1 MDCVKEKEKIIS
13 FLRAEL
19 EKEKKDGFV
28 FGLSGGI
35 DSTVVAYL
43 LKEAVGKNKVLALI
57 MPDLDSEPSNKKDAL
72 LIAKTLGIKYRVI
85 PITEALRSIGVYK
98 EVPLWIFLLRPLKI
112 KVVTAI
118 YEKYARILGKPLFF
132 AIKDGVNPDL
142 YWFNR
147 GKAYYGIKH
156 RIRMAVLYFFAEKEN
171 YLVVGCTN
179 LTERLIGFYV
189 RYGDDVADITPISH
203 LYKTEVIE
211 LAKYIGVPKKIIEK
225 APSPDLI
232 PGLVDERTIGIS
244 YREIDSILKSF
255 EEGRC
260 LEEIED
266 KVDKNMVKLLYEQYV
281 WIKEQNKKPWRLA
294 R

>member
-1 MDCVKEKEKIIS
+1 MDYDREKEKICS
-13 FLRAEL
+13 FLRAKL
-19 EKEKKDGFV
+19 EEERKDGFV

-43 LKEAVGKNKVLALI
+43 LKDAVGKDKVLALI
-57 MPDLDSEPSNKKDAL
+57 MPDLDSEPSSKKDAL
-72 LIAKTLGIKYRVI
+72 LVAKTLGIKYKVI
-85 PITEALRSIGVYK
+85 SITEALRSIGVYK

-112 KVVTAI
+112 RIVNAI
-118 YEKYARILGKPLFF
+118 YEKYACILGKPLFF
-132 AIKDGVNPDL
+132 AIKDRVNPDL

-147 GKAYYGIKH
+147 GKAYYSVKH

-211 LAKYIGVPKKIIEK
+211 LARYIGVPTKIIEK

-232 PGLVDERTIGIS
+232 PGLIDGKALGIS
-244 YREIDSILKSF
+244 YSEIDSILRNF
-255 EEGRC
+255 EEGKYP
-260 LEEIED
+260 EEITD
-266 KVDKNMVKLLYEQYV
+266 KIDKKIVKLLYEQYM
-281 WIKEQNKKPWRLA
+281 WIKEQNKKPWRLD

>member
-1 MDCVKEKEKIIS
+1 MDCVKEKERILS
-13 FLRAEL
+13 FLKAKL
-19 EKEKKDGFV
+19 EEEKKDGFV
-28 FGLSGGI
+28 LGLSGGI

-43 LKEAVGKNKVLALI
+43 LKEAVGKDKVLALI

-72 LIAKTLGIKYRVI
+72 LVAKTLGIRYKVI
-85 PITEALRSIGVYK
+85 SITEALRSIGVYK
-98 EVPLWIFLLRPLKI
+98 EVPLWIFLFRPLKI
-112 KVVTAI
+112 KVVNAI
-118 YEKYARILGKPLFF
+118 YKKYTHILGKPLFL
-132 AIKDGVNPDL
+132 AIKDRINPDL

-156 RIRMAVLYFFAEKEN
+156 RIRMAVLYFFAEKED

-179 LTERLIGFYV
+179 LTERLIGFFV

-211 LAKYIGVPKKIIEK
+211 LARYLGVPEKIVEK

-232 PGLVDERTIGIS
+232 PGLTDERALGIS
-244 YREIDSILKSF
+244 YKEIDFILKNF
-255 EEGRC
+255 EEGKYP
-260 LEEIED
+260 EEIEGKID
-266 KVDKNMVKLLYEQYV
+266 RKMVKLLYEQYI
-281 WIKEQNKKPWRLA
+281 WIKEQNKKPWRLN

>member
-266 KVDKNMVKLLYEQYV
+266 KVDKKMVKLLYEQYV

>member
-1 MDCVKEKEKIIS
+1 MDYDREKEKICS
-13 FLRAEL
+13 FLRAKL
-19 EKEKKDGFV
+19 EEERKDGFV

-43 LKEAVGKNKVLALI
+43 LKDAVGKDKVLALI
-57 MPDLDSEPSNKKDAL
+57 MPDLDSEPSSKKDAL
-72 LIAKTLGIKYRVI
+72 LVAKTLGIKYKVI
-85 PITEALRSIGVYK
+85 SITEALRSIGVYK

-112 KVVTAI
+112 RIVNAI
-118 YEKYARILGKPLFF
+118 YEKYACILGKPLFF

-147 GKAYYGIKH
+147 GKAYYSVKH

-211 LAKYIGVPKKIIEK
+211 LARYIGVPTKIIEK

-232 PGLVDERTIGIS
+232 PGLIDEKALGIS
-244 YREIDSILKSF
+244 YSEIDSILRNF
-255 EEGRC
+255 EEGKYP
-260 LEEIED
+260 EEITD
-266 KVDKNMVKLLYEQYV
+266 KIDKKIVKLLYDQYM
-281 WIKEQNKKPWRLA
+281 WIKEQNKKPWRLD